1 VKDKVSSPH
10 VGARAAQLSRKATFF
25 ASLKV
30 PRGQTMRIRNWSLA
44 LLLGVL
50 TAVGAW
56 PQEPAARQGSVEKYR
71 RCDLQVR
78 MFDGYC
84 YLSMI
89 DLIANPGL
97 FDGKKVMVH
106 GYVHFEFEGDAIYL
120 HKEDFLYG
128 ISRNS
133 LWLSL
138 SASKG
143 ANEFSDCQDSYA
155 LVRGTFKAG
164 IGGHNDMASGEL
176 HDIAK
181 CSVGK
186 KRGK

>member
-1 VKDKVSSPH
+1 
-10 VGARAAQLSRKATFF
+10 
-25 ASLKV
+25 
-30 PRGQTMRIRNWSLA
+30 MRIRNSILA
-44 LLLGVL
+44 LMLGAL
-50 TAVGAW
+50 TGVGASS
-56 PQEPAARQGSVEKYR
+56 QEPVTRPVSVDKYR

-84 YLSMI
+84 FLSMI
-89 DLIANPGL
+89 DLIANPEL
-97 FDGKKVMVH
+97 FDGKKVMVQ
-106 GYVHFEFEGDAIYL
+106 GYVHFEFEGNAIYL